1 MFLINSRLGNF
12 NCGHS
17 CEWRT
22 LLLTYGRFFA
32 EFLGDLSLVRLT
44 LLELNTCVGLRYGP
58 HMFMLRGFSWKRA
71 LLNLLRPRPPHF
83 RSARANRADLP
94 TRHTHGT
101 NPKPIMGSKY
111 STPSPRRNMR
121 RSWNINPVSIA
132 CGVCHRLRTD

>member
-1 MFLINSRLGNF
+1 MFLVNSWLGNF
-12 NCGHS
+12 NCGPN
-17 CEWRT
+17 CLGRT
-22 LLLTYGRFFA
+22 LSRSYGRFFA

-121 RSWNINPVSIA
+121 RSWNINHVSIA
-132 CGVCHRLRTD
+132 FGIRHRLRPD